1 MIFTF
6 SSFTTVWPFTIF
18 YDLLRWIWNVRI
30 KLLLG
35 FDAWSQTSV
44 RLSIETSTDL
54 FSPRSRLWRTNGLSH
69 TTLRVRD
76 QISRH
81 WIFKQLFNSKTLDVV
96 KSQILVYRLTQ
107 HARQLKQS
115 YLTEL
120 TWIRT
125 CECRVT
131 YHAHRYPP
139 ASLPAL
145 DQQTQA
151 AIFPPA
157 SPLNTSTA
165 FTPIKNLGMR
175 YVETD
180 GWSFQIDGSHCSFKY
195 RIEIEWNGALRASSV
210 SFPRAEGNT
219 SFLSELSKTQFD

>member
-1 MIFTF
+1 MPGPKHQCVYRLKHQLICFRRAQDCDER
-6 SSFTTVWPFTIF
+6 TVCHI
-18 YDLLRWIWNVRI
+18 LLSASGTRFPDTEF
-30 KLLLG
+30 L
-35 FDAWSQTSV
+35 T
-44 RLSIETSTDL
+44 
-54 FSPRSRLWRTNGLSH
+54 
-69 TTLRVRD
+69 
-76 QISRH
+76 
-81 WIFKQLFNSKTLDVV
+81 QLFNSKILDVV